1 MDLRAAIGHHFKH
14 KRMQHFWCHQLQ
26 PLSWVKAILPWRS
39 DMPSSKNHLLQTY
52 FLQIQMEAALL
63 EIDLVNTQKKALLSG
78 SYAVQRN
85 LASLLIS
92 TWRKCLS

>member
-1 MDLRAAIGHHFKH
+1 
-14 KRMQHFWCHQLQ
+14 MQHFWCHQLQ

-39 DMPSSKNHLLQTY
+39 DMPISKNHLLQTY

-63 EIDLVNTQKKALLSG
+63 EIDLVNTQKKALLPG